1 MAYRLAAAVA
11 FIGILACS
19 GLGICWRQ
27 FASAAHHCC
36 TGDDGSTATQVRPCA
51 SVVAHE
57 AAVKIVPPAVAQLPA
72 TLDPESLTTMAAPGA
87 GPLAPTKSP
96 PPILRI

>member
-11 FIGILACS
+11 LIGILACS
-19 GLGICWRQ
+19 GLGVCWRQ

-36 TGDDGSTATQVRPCA
+36 TGDDGGKAPEVRPCA

-57 AAVKIVPPAVAQLPA
+57 AAAKIVPPAVAQLPA
-72 TLDPESLTTMAAPGA
+72 ALDPAFQTTMALPGA
-87 GPLAPTKSP
+87 GALAPTTSP
-96 PPILRI
+96 PLILRI